1 MLSEES
7 EEIQTMF
14 WHYVVFGGIL
24 LFLSLFGAS
33 SDSFGDPMVGVA
45 LLLTWILYSL
55 WSWKNKKELFKR
67 FVLALPFALLTLVLL
82 RLTVFRRSDSWAF
95 AFGILMFVLLTRE
108 TKNLKGSFVI
118 SLIIGAI
125 LVSLLA
131 ILVILINSILAGPM

>member
-24 LFLSLFGAS
+24 LVLSVCKVGS
-33 SDSFGDPMVGVA
+33 GWFGDPIVGVA

-55 WSWKNKKELFKR
+55 WSWKNKKALFR
-67 FVLALPFALLTLVLL
+67 RCVLALPFALLTLLL
-82 RLTVFRRSDSWAF
+82 LKLTFFRSSDSWPSAL
-95 AFGILMFVLLTRE
+95 GILMFILLTRE

-131 ILVILINSILAGPM
+131 VLVILINSILVGPV

>member
-24 LFLSLFGAS
+24 LILSLCGDVSAL
-33 SDSFGDPMVGVA
+33 FGDPIVGVA

-67 FVLALPFALLTLVLL
+67 CVLALPFALLTLVLL
-82 RLTVFRRSDSWAF
+82 KFAVFRRSDSWPF
-95 AFGILMFVLLTRE
+95 AFGMLMFILLTRE

-125 LVSLLA
+125 LVILLA
-131 ILVILINSILAGPM
+131 ILVILINSILAGPV